1 MLRIIL
7 INFLPNG
14 DIMLTQSK
22 KEYFRKILSQRLNE
36 LMEEADKTINEIA
49 DLKEESPDF
58 IDQASVESDI
68 DFVLRIR
75 ERENKLI
82 GKIND
87 ALERIDQGTFGVCEV
102 CGNGISEERLEA
114 RPVTTLCITCK
125 KKQESKEKVK
135 GL

>member
-22 KEYFRKILSQRLNE
+22 KEYFREILSQRLNE

-58 IDQASVESDI
+58 VDQASVESDI

-82 GKIND
+82 GKIKD
-87 ALERIDQGTFGVCEV
+87 ALERIGQGYFGVCEV
-102 CGNGISEERLEA
+102 CGNRISDERLKA
-114 RPVTTLCITCK
+114 RPVTTLCIKCK
-125 KKQESKEKVK
+125 KNQESKEKVI

>member
-22 KEYFRKILSQRLNE
+22 KEYFREILSQRLNE

-58 IDQASVESDI
+58 VDQASVESDI

-82 GKIND
+82 GKIKD
-87 ALERIDQGTFGVCEV
+87 ALERIDQGNFGVCEV
-102 CGNGISEERLEA
+102 CGNRISDERLKA
-114 RPVTTLCITCK
+114 RPVTTLCIKCK
-125 KKQESKEKVK
+125 KNQESKEKVI

>member
-1 MLRIIL
+1 
-7 INFLPNG
+7 
-14 DIMLTQSK
+14 MLTQSK
-22 KEYFRKILSQRLNE
+22 KEYFREILSQRLNE

-58 IDQASVESDI
+58 VDQASVESDI

-82 GKIND
+82 GKIKD
-87 ALERIDQGTFGVCEV
+87 ALERIDQGNFGVCEV
-102 CGNGISEERLEA
+102 CGNRISDERLKA
-114 RPVTTLCITCK
+114 RPVTTLCIKCK
-125 KKQESKEKVK
+125 KNQESKEKVI

>member
-58 IDQASVESDI
+58 VDQASVESDI

-82 GKIND
+82 GKIKD
-87 ALERIDQGTFGVCEV
+87 ALERIDQGNFGVCEV
-102 CGNGISEERLEA
+102 CGNRISDERLKA
-114 RPVTTLCITCK
+114 RPVTTLCIKCK
-125 KKQESKEKVK
+125 KNQESKEKVI